1 MAAKARILAIDDQLY
16 FRNYLE
22 GLLAEEDY
30 EVRTAEGHESA
41 QQLLRGDEPFDLVI
55 MDLVVPGADGID
67 ALGRIRDAAPDSEVI
82 VLTSLGDV
90 ASVVAAMRQGASDY
104 LLKPV
109 DRESLLRSIGSVLA
123 RRKLRQDNARLV
135 DENLEFMSRLSLHER
150 AIALL
155 GAEDLAAA
163 SQGILELLADGAGA
177 SDGHLWL
184 RSPRGGEFELAT
196 ALLPGT
202 APTSW
207 TTGEPA
213 LDARVEHGEVVHQ
226 PRAGQGRSVV
236 PLVGN
241 RELLGIAT
249 LEDCAVPG
257 GHDMLTGQKLASIV
271 LANARRMSRLSAD
284 GLFEPRT
291 GLPTRGFLETV
302 LDTEIAKAHRFG
314 RRLACLCVEPRDLA
328 EASPEA
334 FDAMVGALAHTLRDT
349 DVLCSEDA
357 RRFWILVTSTDAL
370 GGVVLK
376 RRLAERLA
384 VALQEVGPDLD
395 VALGV
400 ASYPVDGESRS
411 QLMATALERVSSERT
426 STIKEL
432 GLEKTSTLGEIGALL
447 LGRAKR
453 EPRQLVPEAAEFLV
467 SELSCRLR
475 DRGLLF
481 VAPGPDAASV
491 LGPLAALG
499 DAEISTEVFVATD
512 GDTVPSGCSVTAVVL
527 PPDVSPQDTWLVRFG
542 EAPPYAL
549 IAGPPA
555 ADGTR
560 PVFHSDD
567 PGLVE
572 HLTFRLRA
580 EVGFGV
586 SG

>member
-22 GLLAEEDY
+22 GLLAEEGY
-30 EVRTAEGHESA
+30 EVHTAESHASA
-41 QQLLRGDEPFDLVI
+41 QRLLSSEGPFDLVI
-55 MDLVVPGADGID
+55 MDLVVPGADG
-67 ALGRIRDAAPDSEVI
+67 AEELGRIRSTAPQPEVI
-82 VLTSLGDV
+82 VLTSLGEV
-90 ASVVAAMRQGASDY
+90 VSVVAAMRQGAADY

-109 DRESLLRSIGSVLA
+109 EREGLLRSIGSVLG
-123 RRKLRQDNARLV
+123 RRKLRQDNARLL

-155 GAEDLAAA
+155 GAEDLQAA
-163 SQGILELLADGAGA
+163 SQGVLELLADGAGA

-184 RSPRGGEFELAT
+184 RAARGGELEWSTSLVPGN
-196 ALLPGT
+196 LPQT
-202 APTSW
+202 WA
-207 TTGEPA
+207 TGEPA
-213 LDARVEHGEVVHQ
+213 LDARIEQGEIVHQ
-226 PRAGQGRSVV
+226 PLDGKGRSVV
-236 PLVGN
+236 PLVGGGQ
-241 RELLGIAT
+241 LMAIAA

-257 GHDMLTGQKLASIV
+257 GHDMATGQKLGSIV
-271 LANARRMSRLSAD
+271 LTNARRVSRLSAG
-284 GLFEPRT
+284 GLLEART

-302 LDTEIAKAHRFG
+302 LDTEVAKAHRFG
-314 RRLACLCVEPRDLA
+314 RRLACLCIEPKNVES
-328 EASPEA
+328 ASDEA
-334 FDAMVGALAHTLRDT
+334 FDALVGAIARTLRNT

-357 RRFWILVTSTDAL
+357 RRFWVLVTSTDAL

-376 RRLAERLA
+376 RRLAERLGNA
-384 VALQEVGPDLD
+384 LEGVAPELD

-400 ASYPVDGESRS
+400 ASYPVDGDTRE
-411 QLMATALERVSSERT
+411 QLMETALERVSSERT
-426 STIKEL
+426 SATKDL
-432 GLEKTSTLGEIGALL
+432 GLANTSSLGELGALL
-447 LGRAKR
+447 LGRAER
-453 EPRQLVPEAAEFLV
+453 QPRALVPEAAEFLV
-467 SELSCRLR
+467 SELSCRPR

-499 DAEISTEVFVATD
+499 DAEIATEVFVATD
-512 GDTVPSGCSVTAVVL
+512 GDTVPSGTSVTAVVL

-542 EAPPYAL
+542 EAPAYAL
-549 IAGPPA
+549 VAGPPA